1 MELIVVFEVPNEIT
15 FEKTPVVEALTT
27 NTPSVL
33 LPTTETPEVETDT
46 AVTNPAV
53 PRVVVYVE
61 RSSPAE
67 ESCHKESS
75 VKSLRIT

>member
-1 MELIVVFEVPNEIT
+1 MEFIVVFEVPNEIT

-27 NTPSVL
+27 NTPPVL

-46 AVTNPAV
+46 AVTKPAV

-61 RSSPAE
+61 RSSPAG
-67 ESCHKESS
+67 ESCHKVSS
-75 VKSLRIT
+75 VKSLRVT